1 MLLQVVLFSQVS
13 KDNKMFSFED
23 VCNEITKKIIRR
35 HPQIFD
41 IHYSD
46 NNTPKDTWEKIKL
59 KETKNKKNKFN
70 SIFDDIPNNL
80 PPLLKSLKVQQK
92 VSSMN
97 FDWENYF
104 GPLKKVEE
112 ELIEVKKSLK
122 INNNLKK
129 VEEEI
134 GDLLFSVVNLVR
146 HLDLNPDIVVEKSI
160 KKFKNRFLNIEK
172 TLQKNNIK
180 INSKNIHQLWND
192 AKIKEEL
199 NNE

>member
-1 MLLQVVLFSQVS
+1 MEE
-13 KDNKMFSFED
+13 KDLAAKS
-23 VCNEITKKIIRR
+23 I
-35 HPQIFD
+35 
-41 IHYSD
+41 
-46 NNTPKDTWEKIKL
+46 KDMERA
-59 KETKNKKNKFN
+59 
-70 SIFDDIPNNL
+70 
-80 PPLLKSLKVQQK
+80 Q
-92 VSSMN
+92 
-97 FDWENYF
+97 
-104 GPLKKVEE
+104 KKVEE
-112 ELIEVKKSLK
+112 ELIEVKKSLQ
-122 INNNLKK
+122 INSNLEK

-180 INSKNIHQLWND
+180 INSKNIHQLWKD

>member
-1 MLLQVVLFSQVS
+1 M
-13 KDNKMFSFED
+13 
-23 VCNEITKKIIRR
+23 
-35 HPQIFD
+35 
-41 IHYSD
+41 
-46 NNTPKDTWEKIKL
+46 
-59 KETKNKKNKFN
+59 
-70 SIFDDIPNNL
+70 
-80 PPLLKSLKVQQK
+80 SLI
-92 VSSMN
+92 N
-97 FDWENYF
+97 FDWHDYS

-112 ELIEVKKSLK
+112 ELIEVKKSLQ
-122 INNNLKK
+122 INNNLEK

-160 KKFKNRFLNIEK
+160 KKFKKRFLNIEK

-180 INSKNIHQLWND
+180 INSGNINQLWKD